1 MSSDRWARNHRAHIL
16 FPTRIRARRS
26 ELPLTL
32 HQKRNQEVRGLEIAP
47 TAQRRNA
54 RRRQRGTKGSGALPP
69 ATVRAT
75 ERTATTQERS
85 AAVCSGRGRPNAPTP
100 RGEPAVSASGG
111 PCGPPGATE
120 GSGTGG
126 RNPQSGC
133 SATPTGRFAAV
144 EALAA
149 ARWAERGAGALHGGR
164 LDVTPLMRGNAGDG
178 GLDARRVRARSFA
191 PTLSARPDRTPPD
204 GVSEA
209 HRRRG
214 RRRRD
219 SGSALA
225 RRVPLGSWRAPQLGA
240 RRESRPCVF
249 GLVGAG
255 VVF

>member
-1 MSSDRWARNHRAHIL
+1 MGPQPPRAHSVPDSDSCSSIRVT
-16 FPTRIRARRS
+16 PHPAPKAESGSARARDSPNR
-26 ELPLTL
+26 
-32 HQKRNQEVRGLEIAP
+32 P
-47 TAQRRNA
+47 T
-54 RRRQRGTKGSGALPP
+54 P
-69 ATVRAT
+69 
-75 ERTATTQERS
+75 ERS
-85 AAVCSGRGRPNAPTP
+85 AAAARNQRKWSAAAGDREGDRANRNDAGEERSGLLGPRAAQRPDSSGRACGFCER
-100 RGEPAVSASGG
+100 G